1 MKLAFSIAVRFL
13 KSGKMQTWFI
23 ILGIAIGVSVQV
35 FIGSLISG
43 LQKSLVDKTIGNSSQ
58 ITITV
63 PPGEYMD
70 DYSQIISNLS
80 TNVEGIEVY
89 TPTITARGTL
99 LDGTDTSPVVMRG
112 FTFDTA
118 NQIYNFEDKITEGR
132 LPNAMNEIVLGI
144 GFKESMSINLNE
156 QITFDVPTIGTTEV
170 TVVGFFDFKVQAI
183 NTAWAIT
190 TLNTV
195 QSAVGVGDVVD
206 SIESQIEDDLIFD
219 AVEIAEVVQSQIVDN
234 GDGSPEVSNWIDNNE
249 ELLSG
254 LQGQSI
260 SSIMIQ
266 VFVMISVVL
275 AIASVLAIIVM
286 QKSRQIGILKA
297 MGIQNLD
304 ASLIFLFEGLIL
316 GLLGAI
322 FGVALGLG
330 LSFSFTTFAL
340 KADGTPVVPLFID
353 PGFIALSA
361 AIAVTAALGASLIPA
376 RKSSKLSV
384 IEVIRNA

>member
-1 MKLAFSIAVRFL
+1 
-13 KSGKMQTWFI
+13 MQTWFI

-63 PPGEYMD
+63 PAGEYMD
-70 DYSQIISNLS
+70 DYSQTISNLS
-80 TNVEGIEVY
+80 SNVEGIKVY

-144 GFKESMSINLNE
+144 GFKESMSINLND

-206 SIESQIEDDLIFD
+206 TIESQIEDDLIFD
-219 AVEIAEVVQSQIVDN
+219 AVEIAEVVQSQFVDN
-234 GDGSPEVSNWIDNNE
+234 GEGSPEVSNWIDNNE

-286 QKSRQIGILKA
+286 QKSRQIGILKH
-297 MGIQNLD
+297 GD
-304 ASLIFLFEGLIL
+304 SK
-316 GLLGAI
+316 
-322 FGVALGLG
+322 FGC
-330 LSFSFTTFAL
+330 
-340 KADGTPVVPLFID
+340 
-353 PGFIALSA
+353 
-361 AIAVTAALGASLIPA
+361 
-376 RKSSKLSV
+376 
-384 IEVIRNA
+384 